1 MKLKEAVSKRQNF
14 IISVVFLLI
23 PMIALACR
31 FDYYYDLND
40 DVLMKEILSGNYT
53 GVPEGH
59 NIQMLWPVS
68 AAISLLYRIV
78 RVVPWYGIF
87 LCTCQF
93 GALFLILN
101 RSLANCISWKAR
113 LTVGLVETLLFFSM
127 MMEHL
132 VAVQYTI
139 TCAMLAAAA
148 AFWFLTSKP
157 QRKPVL
163 FIRSN
168 IPAILLVF
176 LAYLIRS
183 EMLLLVLPMICVAG
197 VVKWSFED
205 KVFAKENFMKY
216 LGVIGLILLSLLVG
230 QATNRIAYGSKEW
243 RTFNTLF
250 DNRTEL
256 YDFQKVPSYQA
267 NKEFYD
273 SIGISE
279 SEQILFDNYNFG
291 IDEEIDE
298 TIMGQ
303 IANYA
308 GELNQ
313 EAQPFIPK
321 FQKYFKLYVYRLFG
335 GPASAGSDYPWNY
348 MTILLYITVF
358 LLALCQ
364 GWNTEDKRHYG
375 IWKHRVVMG
384 LSILWKLC
392 FLFAV
397 RSALWMYILMG
408 ERFPDRITHSLYF
421 MEFVVLA
428 GILFTLIM
436 QKHGHGRTQ
445 LLRMTM
451 LICFGLFSI
460 LLLPEKVGEVAQDQ
474 KYRAQQNEPYLQVYE
489 YFANHPENFYF
500 MDVYS
505 SVSYS
510 EKMFANV
517 DNGIH
522 NYDVMGGW
530 ASKSPLYR
538 KKLKAYQIPDMEEG
552 LLFMDNV
559 YFVRRKAEDMRW
571 LFDYYESHGEN
582 IKITLIETIDDD
594 FEVYQIEPIGM

>member
-364 GWNTEDKRHYG
+364 GWNTEDRRHYG
-375 IWKHRVVMG
+375 TWKHRVVTG

-421 MEFVVLA
+421 MEFAVLA